1 MIKKDVNPNIAE
13 VFYARHINP
22 GISAYKTGNTL
33 ITKEALDR
41 MNDSFE
47 GKPVLIF
54 HDNWTTQK
62 PVGYVVKSFY
72 LPQDGYY
79 WVEFIVN
86 DPVALSYIKN
96 KNFKVSCG
104 YRVTQ
109 SGASGR
115 YHDIEYFDEVI
126 DGYYHHLA
134 LTDRPRFAEAIIL
147 NRKDF
152 KVFRDKLEKID
163 NKFNE
168 EEKMDFFKKTKVEK
182 TDEILGTSFKL
193 NGQEYT
199 VKEMIDFLAEKMNES
214 EAKIKVCDG
223 EFTKEELIERYN
235 SCVSKLNEKEE
246 AEKKAKA
253 EEQAKKEAEEK
264 AKAEAEAKAKEE
276 ADKKNEQDKLNERM
290 TQINKAKFQQKDV
303 VFQMK
308 DGKLSRIE

>member
-47 GKPVLIF
+47 GKPVLIS

-290 TQINKAKFQQKDV
+290 AQINKAKFQQKDV